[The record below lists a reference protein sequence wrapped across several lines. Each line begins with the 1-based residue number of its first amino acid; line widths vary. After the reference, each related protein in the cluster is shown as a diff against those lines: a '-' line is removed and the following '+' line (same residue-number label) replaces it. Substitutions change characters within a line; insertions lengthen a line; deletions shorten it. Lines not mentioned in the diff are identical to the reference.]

1 MRRLQAFVYAAAV
14 YGALAGAAVFWVRR
28 LPPLEISQE
37 APSTAV
43 TLVSPEQSTPAAT
56 QAVNSEASPAP
67 AKEAE
72 PKKIQPEPEKAQP
85 EPETPQEETPPPKE
99 APKPSPIPK
108 PTPPKEEPP
117 REPPKAEVALPPPE
131 PLEAPT
137 HFNPQKLLALK
148 APLPEPIAKRQ
159 EKKPKCSKRKKHRV
173 YKKAHKM
180 VRSASHQKSGRN
192 SVHSRARRG
201 GSAHVNRLLAAIK
214 RRIARNKSYPAA
226 ARRRRMQGQVRV
238 SFTVMRS
245 GNVRDIH
252 VRGPRIFAASARTA
266 VRRAFPVSV
275 KGAAQ
280 GLPRRMS
287 VTLSYRLR

>member
-1 MRRLQAFVYAAAV
+1 
-14 YGALAGAAVFWVRR
+14 
-28 LPPLEISQE
+28 LEISQE
-37 APSTAV
+37 ASSTAV

-85 EPETPQEETPPPKE
+85 EPEMPQEETPPPKE
-99 APKPSPIPK
+99 VPKPSPVPK

-117 REPPKAEVALPPPE
+117 REPSKAETPLPPVEKVEAIKSPAKTEVALPPPK

-137 HFNPQKLLALK
+137 HFDPQKLLALK
-148 APLPEPIAKRQ
+148 VPLPEPVTKRQ
-159 EKKPKCSKRKKHRV
+159 EKKPRCSKQKKHRV

-180 VRSASHQKSGRN
+180 ARSASHQKSGRN

-238 SFTVMRS
+238 SFTVTRS

-266 VRRAFPVSV
+266 VCRAFPISV

-280 GLPRRMS
+280 GLPRLMS